1 MQGHARPDRAVS
13 GAQEMPAGSGMVW
26 QLLRA
31 GGSLPFTRGPGLPA
45 RAARC
50 RGVGGRVLATG
61 EGAGWGWQRGQR
73 EEPLG
78 VRSQL

>member
-1 MQGHARPDRAVS
+1 MQGHTRPGRAVS
-13 GAQEMPAGSGMVW
+13 GAQEMPAGSGVVW

-31 GGSLPFTRGPGLPA
+31 GGSLSFTRGLGLPA

-61 EGAGWGWQRGQR
+61 EGAGRDWQRGQR

-78 VRSQL
+78 GHSQL